1 MWNFLSPIIVG
12 AKEAMGTV
20 LFFQDRDAVNQMP
33 ATGERPEAYKQNNNA
48 NSQFVIWLSLT
59 EMDLE
64 ASLQHFNIGYEQGFD
79 KAIREMFNLPAAYEL
94 IAQMP
99 FGSVEHPAGEK
110 EHIDPTVQVQVI
122 SE

>member
-1 MWNFLSPIIVG
+1 
-12 AKEAMGTV
+12 
-20 LFFQDRDAVNQMP
+20 
-33 ATGERPEAYKQNNNA
+33 
-48 NSQFVIWLSLT
+48 
-59 EMDLE
+59 MDLE

-79 KAIREMFNLPAAYEL
+79 KAIREMFNLPASYEL